1 MKLSPE
7 THCAANLDG
16 RTLSR
21 MIATDDP
28 AVYQQHRF
36 GAWQPAGE
44 IEAPS
49 RPGDSF
55 TGAEPSREI
64 RTCRLCGHVDHR
76 NT

>member
-1 MKLSPE
+1 MNLSPE

-36 GAWQPAGE
+36 GPWQAAGDV
-44 IEAPS
+44 EAPS
-49 RPGDSF
+49 RPVDSL
-55 TGAEPSREI
+55 TYAQQMHEMR
-64 RTCRLCGHVDHR
+64 D
-76 NT
+76 